1 MNQVKLD
8 RVKQEIARLNT
19 VFLRIRELKWMG
31 MVEFSSD
38 DPTIILLMGTRM
50 GRNGMVLIV
59 SKRVWNAVLGC
70 NLKHNRMTSVHF
82 WDKSF
87 KSGKLSS
94 GHKTGK
100 GQFSLQSQRRAM
112 LKNVQS
118 AVQLHS
124 SHTLAR
130 ICSKSFKLGFNNMW
144 TENFQMYKLGLEKAE
159 EPEIKLPPSV
169 GS

>member
-8 RVKQEIARLNT
+8 RVKQEMARVNT
-19 VFLRIRELKWMG
+19 GLFGIHELKWMG
-31 MVEFSSD
+31 MVEFSSHD
-38 DPTIILLMGTRM
+38 LTIILLMWTRM
-50 GRNGMVLIV
+50 GENGMFLIV
-59 SKRVWNAVLGC
+59 NKRVWNTVLGC
-70 NLKHNRMTSVHF
+70 NLKHDRMILVCF
-82 WDKSF
+82 QDKPF

-100 GQFSLQSQRRAM
+100 GQLSFQSQRRAM
-112 LKNVQS
+112 LKSLQS
-118 AVQLHS
+118 TVQLHS
-124 SHTLAR
+124 SHMLAR

-159 EPEIKLPPSV
+159 EPEIKLPASV